1 MCQLP
6 MVVKHFASEWKKWRT
21 LVIVEEDILVLPCIE
36 LVRNPLV
43 QVHEELI
50 YIASTWYYYT
60 GNTYLHIYSDKIL
73 CYEILTTSK

>member
-50 YIASTWYYYT
+50 YIASTT
-60 GNTYLHIYSDKIL
+60 IPVTLIYRYIVIRFYATK
-73 CYEILTTSK
+73 Y